1 MYLILTID
9 WLQEQLLRRNNRTLI
24 NENFRK
30 WRINEKMDNTKFL
43 FLNKKL
49 LNKNIETYDKAVM
62 PKMWVLNNQYSI
74 EGRG

>member
-1 MYLILTID
+1 
-9 WLQEQLLRRNNRTLI
+9 
-24 NENFRK
+24 
-30 WRINEKMDNTKFL
+30 MDNTKFL